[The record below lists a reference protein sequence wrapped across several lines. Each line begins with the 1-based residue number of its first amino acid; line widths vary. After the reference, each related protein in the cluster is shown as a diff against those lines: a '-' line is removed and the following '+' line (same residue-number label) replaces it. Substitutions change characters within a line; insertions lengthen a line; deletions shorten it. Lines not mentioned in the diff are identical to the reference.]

1 MIETDFSQP
10 LASPW
15 RLTEIGDGKVIQSP
29 DALRLTVP
37 PTSASRY
44 SDAQLTDYAGKSD
57 FLWRPP
63 VSLTITARTELTS
76 TGNSLVGTAGFGFWN
91 HPFVPGE
98 RGVRLPQAVWFFFSS
113 APSNMQ
119 LARGVPGPGWKA
131 ATIDATRWPF
141 FALLPTAPLAVLL
154 MRIPALY
161 NRLWPIGQRA
171 IGVSEYLL
179 DTKLLTEMH
188 TYTIDWQPKSVTFR
202 VDGRAVHRSATSP
215 RGPLGVIAWIDNQ
228 YAVVTPQGRF
238 GFGLLPVRQEQT
250 LVLQSVNVNH
260 ANILML

>member
-29 DALRLTVP
+29 DALRLIVP
-37 PTSASRY
+37 PTSDNRY

-63 VSLTITARTELTS
+63 VTLTITARAEIS
-76 TGNSLVGTAGFGFWN
+76 SPENSLVGTAGFGFWN

-98 RGVRLPQAVWFFFSS
+98 KGVRLPQAVWFFFSS
-113 APSNMQ
+113 KPSNMQ
-119 LARGVPGPGWKA
+119 LARDVPGPGWKA

-141 FALLPTAPLAVLL
+141 FALLPTAPLGVLL

-179 DTKLLTEMH
+179 DAKLLTEMH

-202 VDGRAVHRSATSP
+202 VDGRAVHRSATAP
-215 RGPLGVIAWIDNQ
+215 RGPLGLIAWIDNQ
-228 YAVVTPQGRF
+228 YAVVTPQGQF
-238 GFGLLPVRQEQT
+238 GFGLLPVQQEQT
-250 LVLQSVNVNH
+250 LVLEHVGVNH